1 MSSENKTVSLVLG
14 SGGARGHAHI
24 GAIRAIEE
32 RGFDVRH
39 IAGTSMGALIGGI
52 YATGKLDIYN
62 GWALR
67 LKRNDVMRL
76 LDFSFTWTSVF
87 KGERIFDVLA
97 ELVGDGNIENL
108 ERGFT
113 AVATSLNDQREI
125 WINKGPLF
133 PAIRASSA
141 VPGAFSPVRLGRR
154 ILVDGGLVNPI
165 PIAPTLSDGTDLTIA
180 VNLNDNT
187 ETYRS
192 PEPALEDAENDENNE
207 GYGAA
212 ISRFVSNLLE
222 DDEAEEANAADPDFR
237 DVLTRSFDVM
247 QGSIARM
254 KLAAYSPDIVVNI
267 PREACSFFEFYRAA
281 EMAELGYRQ
290 TTAALEKNGH

>member
-1 MSSENKTVSLVLG
+1 MRGEQKSVSLVLG

-24 GAIRAIEE
+24 GAIHALEE

-39 IAGTSMGALIGGI
+39 IAGTSMGAVIGGI
-52 YATGKLDIYN
+52 YATGKLNVYN
-62 GWALR
+62 DWALR

-97 ELVGDGNIENL
+97 ELVGGGKIEEL

-113 AVATSLNDQREI
+113 AVATDLLDQREV
-125 WINKGPLF
+125 WIDRGPLF

-141 VPGAFSPVRLGRR
+141 VPGAFSPVRRGNR

-180 VNLNDNT
+180 VNLNDNS
-187 ETYRS
+187 ETYRA
-192 PEPALEDAENDENNE
+192 PEQVSKGQGNDESQDR
-207 GYGAA
+207 YGRA
-212 ISRFVSNLLE
+212 ITRFVSNLLE
-222 DDEAEEANAADPDFR
+222 DDEGEDAEASDPDFR
-237 DVLTRSFDVM
+237 DILTRSFDVM

-254 KLAAYSPDIVVNI
+254 KLAAYSPDIVVKI
-267 PREACSFFEFYRAA
+267 PRDACTFFEFYRAQ
-281 EMAELGYRQ
+281 EMADLGYRK
-290 TTAALEKNGH
+290 TTEALDSAGL